1 MIADEYKSAPRYCTM
16 RSSTK
21 ACNLPPTEAM
31 LAKGMK
37 FNKNPSLAESYK
49 HYTGKDL
56 VGAHSA
62 LVDAKACA
70 EVYFA
75 IIQP

>member
-1 MIADEYKSAPRYCTM
+1 
-16 RSSTK
+16 
-21 ACNLPPTEAM
+21 
-31 LAKGMK
+31 MK

-62 LVDAKACA
+62 LIDAQACA

-75 IIQP
+75 INRVTA